1 MDSEIL
7 KTFIHYAVTLIE
19 GLGVLVIVLGLVLG
33 GIYSLFQI
41 GKGGDGVFR
50 SYRIRIGRSL
60 QLGLEFLV
68 AADIIRTVTVRPT
81 MQEVLTL
88 GLLVLIRT
96 LLSWSVSVETDGR
109 WPWQSARNP

>member
-1 MDSEIL
+1 MDSAIL
-7 KTFIHYAVTLIE
+7 QTFIHYAVTLIE
-19 GLGVLVIVLGLVLG
+19 AMGVLVIVLGLVLG
-33 GIYSLFQI
+33 GIYTLLRM
-41 GKGGDGVFR
+41 GKGDGGIFR
-50 SYRIRIGRSL
+50 SYRIQIGRSL

-109 WPWQSARNP
+109 WPWQTARNP